1 MSERHG
7 NSVSRRAVLA
17 GLLAS
22 AGQMA
27 WGKAPDVSLRPPA
40 RPSGGARR
48 VVPEVEGLIARA
60 GLSGKLGYVVANART
75 GQVLEQR
82 NPLLG
87 LPPASVLK
95 AVTAQYALEALGPAH
110 AFTTR
115 IMATGPMVNGRIEGD
130 LVLVGG
136 GDPLLDTDGLAEL
149 AAALKGA
156 GVREVAGRFL
166 VHDGALPRIGSID
179 GSQPDHL
186 GYNPAISGLN
196 LNFNR
201 VHFEWKKAGESYN
214 VTMDA
219 RSEKYRPD
227 IRMARMRL
235 ADRKTPV
242 YTYASQ
248 GGVEDWTVARSALGT
263 GGSRWLP
270 VRRPDLY
277 AGEVLQTFARSHGI
291 VLKAP
296 EAVQGA
302 LPKLVLAERR
312 SIPLQRILRD
322 MLLYST
328 NLTAEV
334 VGLSATAA
342 RGRLGSSLEESA
354 GEMSAWAR
362 DRLGLRH
369 ADFTDH
375 SGLGDGTRISASDMV
390 RVMTRL
396 GPDSTLATIM
406 KPVAMRD
413 PQGNVVADHP
423 ARIRAKTGTL
433 NFVSGLA
440 GFVALP
446 GRTDLAFAIFAADM
460 DRHNAIP
467 DAHRER
473 PPGAR
478 GWNGQARKVQ
488 GGLIDRWSKLY
499 GA

>member
-1 MSERHG
+1 MNERHG
-7 NSVSRRAVLA
+7 KTITRRALLA
-17 GLLAS
+17 GLAAG
-22 AGQMA
+22 AGQVA
-27 WGKAPDVSLRPPA
+27 WGKAPEISLRPPA
-40 RPSGGARR
+40 RPAGGAAQI
-48 VVPEVEGLIARA
+48 VPEVQALIARM
-60 GLSGKLGYVVANART
+60 GLSGKLGFVVANART
-75 GQVLEQR
+75 GQLLEQH

-95 AVTAQYALEALGPAH
+95 AITAQYALEALGPTY
-110 AFTTR
+110 AFSTR
-115 IMATGPMVNGRIEGD
+115 LMAAGPLVNGRVEGD

-149 AAALKGA
+149 AAALKAA
-156 GVREVAGRFL
+156 GVREVRGRFL

-179 GSQPDHL
+179 ASQPDHL
-186 GYNPAISGLN
+186 GYNPAVSGLN

-214 VTMDA
+214 VKMDA

-296 EAVQGA
+296 EAVFGP
-302 LPKLVLAERR
+302 LPKLTLAERQ
-312 SIPLQRILRD
+312 SIPLQRILHG

-334 VGLSATAA
+334 VGLSATSA

-354 GEMSAWAR
+354 AEMSVWSHE
-362 DRLGLRH
+362 RLGLRQ
-369 ADFTDH
+369 ASFVDH
-375 SGLGDGTRISASDMV
+375 SGLGDDTRISASDMV
-390 RVMTRL
+390 RGLTRL
-396 GPDSTLATIM
+396 GPDSTLATIL
-406 KPVAMRD
+406 KSVPMRD
-413 PQGNVVADHP
+413 TKGNVLHNHP
-423 ARIRAKTGTL
+423 TRVRAKTGTL

-440 GFVALP
+440 GFINLP
-446 GRTDLAFAIFAADM
+446 GRTDLAFAIFSADM

-478 GWNGQARKVQ
+478 GWAGQARKVQ
-488 GGLIDRWSKLY
+488 QGLIDRWSKLY
-499 GA
+499 S